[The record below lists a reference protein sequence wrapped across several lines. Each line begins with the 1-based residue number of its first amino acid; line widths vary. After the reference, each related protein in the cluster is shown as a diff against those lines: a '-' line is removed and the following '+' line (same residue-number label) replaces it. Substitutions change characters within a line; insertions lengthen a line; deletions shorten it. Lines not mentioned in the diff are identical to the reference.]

1 MALRRG
7 WFPWSNV
14 TESLAIVE
22 ATDRVEEA
30 LTALQA
36 EAARVLEEILD

>member
-1 MALRRG
+1 MHRG

-14 TESLAIVE
+14 TESRAIVE

-36 EAARVLEEILD
+36 EAARGLKKILD